1 MLCGNIYVYS
11 KLYING
17 IFSGVQKSD
26 LSVHPSTSI
35 AEEITNSDD
44 LNSTSD
50 GVHDGAGEVKDEGIL
65 LENPAVKSGCAA
77 PSEGE
82 GAGVNKKEES
92 SQQGVSFRG
101 KPI

>member
-1 MLCGNIYVYS
+1 MYS
-11 KLYING
+11 KLYIYG

-26 LSVHPSTSI
+26 LSVHPSTSN

-44 LNSTSD
+44 LNSASN
-50 GVHDGAGEVKDEGIL
+50 GVHDGAGEVKGEGIL
-65 LENPAVKSGCAA
+65 LENPAVKSGGAA

-92 SQQGVSFRG
+92 SQQGVSIG
-101 KPI
+101 EKTI

>member
-11 KLYING
+11 KLYIYG

-26 LSVHPSTSI
+26 LSVHPSTSN

-44 LNSTSD
+44 LNSTSN
-50 GVHDGAGEVKDEGIL
+50 GVHDGAEEVKGEGIL

-82 GAGVNKKEES
+82 GAGVSKKEES